1 MEHPVQVTVSTAKAQ
16 LSKLID
22 AAVAGEEVVIAEW
35 GRPVA
40 KLVPVSSRQF
50 RIGLLSDQLVG
61 PVPDFFEPLDEKDLS
76 AWEGGR

>member
-1 MEHPVQVTVSTAKAQ
+1 MRVTVSEAKAR

-22 AAVAGEEVVIAEW
+22 AVLAGEEVVIARR

-40 KLVPVSSRQF
+40 KLVPVPHRKF
-50 RIGLLSDQLVG
+50 RIGLLSDQLSG
-61 PVPDFFEPLDEKDLS
+61 PMPDFFEPLDEKDLT

>member
-1 MEHPVQVTVSTAKAQ
+1 MQVTVAVAKAR

-22 AAVAGEEVVIAEW
+22 ATLSGEEVVIARR

-40 KLVPVSSRQF
+40 KLVPIPHRKF
-50 RIGLLSDQLVG
+50 RIGLLSDQLSG
-61 PVPDFFEPLDEKDLS
+61 PVPDFFEPLDENDLS